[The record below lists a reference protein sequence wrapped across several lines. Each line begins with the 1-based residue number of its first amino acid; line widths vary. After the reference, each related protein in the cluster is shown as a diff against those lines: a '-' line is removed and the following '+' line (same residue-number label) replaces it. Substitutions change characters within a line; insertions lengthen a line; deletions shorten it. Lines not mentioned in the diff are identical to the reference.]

1 MKRCLLF
8 AVILTA
14 LLLSACAGNKPA
26 SLAPD
31 LRKEMLRQ
39 EMLKWEN
46 FNAEGVAN
54 LNYMGLTLRK
64 MFVLSKT
71 KDELRFDVIDGGIM
85 GAGASPLISVYLG
98 EYFSLRSDFMPQLSL
113 MARAMLDPRLSM
125 SPMKDIGA
133 LVETYADSILATGK
147 LTLEGV
153 EISFSPQMRIQRIY
167 DPRSKAE
174 AVFTY
179 TSKGQPDKLTVKMN
193 SAGAELLIDRV
204 EYGKASVE
212 PLPRQETSILDQFPE
227 ADPFTDIAPLE
238 DDKQ

>member
-1 MKRCLLF
+1 MKRWLFLLVLL
-8 AVILTA
+8 AV
-14 LLLSACAGNKPA
+14 LLISACTKNKAMP
-26 SLAPD
+26 LEPD
-31 LRKEMLRQ
+31 LRREMLKQ
-39 EMLKWEN
+39 ELLKWEN
-46 FNAEGVAN
+46 FSAEGVAN

-113 MARAMLDPRLSM
+113 MARAMLDPRISM
-125 SPMKDIGA
+125 APLKDIDA
-133 LVETYADSILATGK
+133 LVESYADSILATGK
-147 LTLEGV
+147 LTREGV

-174 AVFTY
+174 AVFSY
-179 TSKGQPDKLTVKMN
+179 TSKGQPDKLIVKMS
-193 SAGAELLIDRV
+193 SAGAELLIDKV